1 MKDNSKTQAVDLQKA
16 FESGANMSAR
26 ETEILEDIRVK
37 TGFSPKEVIWRSSYW
52 GTGQIG
58 AVHYLGEFASRPAV
72 LKIQGVKPEISEIV
86 MIEQFA
92 TQNRSKIIR
101 PPKILSTLSWSDS
114 VGYEALIMEY
124 ITGKKVLESKQLQ
137 TIENIATFLKY
148 YLEYRQNSLPKK
160 PWLSKPEQPNWGETV
175 EKLIATSQ
183 KAYPDHPFRQA
194 EDFKLA
200 RKAGQLL
207 ASIYSRVPLEFVC
220 GHFSVEDLIHQEN
233 QVVLFS
239 NLFWKWK
246 YPFYDAVFGY
256 HWFMYELGNV
266 DGITPDQVEQQRELW
281 LSQLLDLP
289 WVRESPQNL
298 RLAKAAL
305 LERAVA
311 GFIIDSFLVNKN
323 KPIAKYLTDSTRKQ
337 ARELISKLWRN

>member
-1 MKDNSKTQAVDLQKA
+1 MRGNLKSQAVDLQKA
-16 FESGANMSAR
+16 FTSGSDMSSR
-26 ETEILEDIRVK
+26 EAEVLEDIITK

-58 AVHYLGEFASRPAV
+58 AVHYLGEFESRPAV

-92 TQNRSKIIR
+92 TQNRSKTIR

-114 VGYEALIMEY
+114 AGYEALIMEHV
-124 ITGKKVLESKQLQ
+124 TGKKVLESKQLQ

-148 YLEYRQNSLPKK
+148 YLEYRQNCLPKK
-160 PWLSKPEQPNWGETV
+160 PWLPKPEQPNWGETV
-175 EKLIATSQ
+175 DKLIAISQ
-183 KAYPDHPFRQA
+183 KAYPDHPFRQV
-194 EDFKLA
+194 EDFELV

-207 ASIYSRVPLEFVC
+207 AGIYLRVPLEFVC
-220 GHFSVEDLIHQEN
+220 GHFSVEDLIYQEN

-266 DGITPDQVEQQRELW
+266 EEITSDQVEQQRELW

-289 WVRESPQNL
+289 WVRESLQNL

-305 LERAVA
+305 LERATA
-311 GFIIDSFLVNKN
+311 GLIIDSFLVDKN
-323 KPIAKYLTDSTRKQ
+323 RPIAKYLVDSTRGQVKKLVS
-337 ARELISKLWRN
+337 ELTR

>member
-1 MKDNSKTQAVDLQKA
+1 MKNNLKSQTVDLQKA
-16 FESGANMSAR
+16 FTNGSDMSTR
-26 ETEILEDIRVK
+26 EKEILENVIVK

-52 GTGQIG
+52 GTSQIG
-58 AVHYLGEFASRPAV
+58 AVHYLGEFESQSAV

-86 MIEQFA
+86 MIRQFA
-92 TQNRSKIIR
+92 AQNRSKIIR
-101 PPKILSTLSWSDS
+101 PPKILSTLSWSDFA
-114 VGYEALIMEY
+114 GYEALIMEHV
-124 ITGKKVLESKQLQ
+124 TGKKVLESKKLQ
-137 TIENIATFLKY
+137 TKNNVQVFLKY
-148 YLEYRQNSLPKK
+148 YLEYRQNCLPKK
-160 PWLSKPEQPNWGETV
+160 PWLPKPEQSNWDETV
-175 EKLIATSQ
+175 DKLIATSQ
-183 KAYPDHPFRQA
+183 KAYPDHPFRQTG
-194 EDFKLA
+194 DFELA

-207 ASIYSRVPLEFVC
+207 ASIYSPVPLEFVC
-220 GHFSVEDLIHQEN
+220 GHFSVEDLIYQGN

-281 LSQLLDLP
+281 ISVLLDLP
-289 WVRESPQNL
+289 WVKESPQNL

-311 GFIIDSFLVNKN
+311 GLIIDSFLVDKN
-323 KPIAKYLTDSTRKQ
+323 KPIAKYLTSSTRNQVKK
-337 ARELISKLWRN
+337 LISELS